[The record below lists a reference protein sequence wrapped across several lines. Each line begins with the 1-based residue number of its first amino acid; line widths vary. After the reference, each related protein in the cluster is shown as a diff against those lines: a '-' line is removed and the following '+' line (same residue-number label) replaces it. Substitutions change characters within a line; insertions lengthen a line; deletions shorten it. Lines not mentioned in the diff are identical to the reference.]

1 VASALLAGYLLGFT
15 VAASPGPIALLC
27 VRRTLARGWPEG
39 LASGFGVATAD
50 ATYAALA
57 AFGVAAL
64 TTALVSGRRWLALAG
79 GLALILIGLRGMLA
93 KATGEAREAS
103 TTRTGLLGAYAST
116 AGLTMANPQTI
127 LTFAA
132 LFGSLPGLGAT
143 FAARA
148 PALLVAGTLAGSATW
163 WVLLTGAA
171 ALARRRLDPRLL
183 RLVRTASGLLVA
195 AFGVAAIASAFIGR

>member
-27 VRRTLARGWPEG
+27 VRRTLSRGWPEG

-50 ATYAALA
+50 AVYAALA

-64 TTALVSGRRWLALAG
+64 TTALVGGRRWLALIG
-79 GLALILIGLRGMLA
+79 GLALIAIGLRGALA
-93 KATGEAREAS
+93 RPAAGETRESTGRL
-103 TTRTGLLGAYAST
+103 GLLTAYAST

-132 LFGSLPGLGAT
+132 LFGGLGGV
-143 FAARA
+143 FDQRA
-148 PALLVAGTLAGSATW
+148 PALLVVGALAGSASW

-171 ALARRRLDPRLL
+171 ALARRRLSPRLL
-183 RLVRTASGLLVA
+183 RTVRAVSGALVA
-195 AFGVAAIASAFIGR
+195 LFGVAALVSAIAAR